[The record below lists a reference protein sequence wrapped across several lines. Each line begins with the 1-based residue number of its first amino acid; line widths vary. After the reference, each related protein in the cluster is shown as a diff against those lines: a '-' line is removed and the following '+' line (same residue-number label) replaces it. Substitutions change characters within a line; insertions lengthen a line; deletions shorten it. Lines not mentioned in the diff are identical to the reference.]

1 MSNEQPGPEQREKNA
16 PDAEAQANTPEQ
28 SGDASR
34 QGFLSRVSRYLFR
47 LALLLALLIGALILM
62 VVGLCGTETGTGKLL
77 ELAQHASGGTLKISG
92 VRGSLAQQLQ
102 VDEIAFR
109 SKDTKLLASGIKLV
123 WNPWAL
129 LHRQLVLDT
138 LEVSSLKLANA
149 PDPKPAQL
157 PGSLQLPLAIH
168 VKSAAIGSLF
178 IANLQPDG
186 SEHAIVKLTA
196 ITVSLNTT
204 HLQHQIAGAVTSP
217 WGVLQL
223 QSVIGTSKPFSVK
236 GEFKYQGQL
245 NPVIPN
251 LGIQGNVQ
259 GSLLELSLQ
268 AKAIADQNLQQTT
281 TINAGVLQGG
291 FDTVLAPFSIQPL
304 RSLHADITGLNPADF
319 SASAP
324 RANLHIRANL
334 SAQQIK
340 QATVAK
346 SAVVITP
353 EILSGH
359 IEIENTQPARID
371 QQGLP
376 LLSFDSDLHWAQDLI
391 ELKGT
396 QLKLPGNGKVSGNAR
411 IQLTATGFPLI
422 ESRFDVSGIN
432 LAQIDKH
439 IQASN
444 ISGTVQAQTRSADQ
458 RNTILTVQ
466 TRLSEPRASLT
477 AEANYQLNGVAG
489 ILKLEKFELVS
500 ANSQMRGQGEISFAN
515 TQSFNFQGEL
525 RRFDPARWIAG
536 PAGNIDADLTVRGQL
551 QPKLSLQLQLP
562 RLQGSY
568 AGQSLSGLMQ
578 LNLLES
584 AALEVPKMDLHWG
597 KNSISGQG
605 IWGSGKDGLQL
616 TLDAPDLP
624 ALSSLLGIRLTG
636 SAQAQAQL
644 HGKLSEPSGK
654 LQLTAQG
661 LGIEK
666 QVHLAKLSA
675 DIDLESPMKGG
686 ISAKLQVQEIRT
698 KAFAGDAP
706 SALNGASSTKLD
718 EHKKSEKMHLM
729 AEQAVLTIKGQRDAH
744 QIVGNLR
751 FNAAR
756 QLQLNASGGVKVDQN
771 KQPQWTGQLEHLSI
785 SGHPDLQLSTPMKL
799 EAGAQL
805 VKLGPAQFDGGL
817 GNLVLEQ
824 FEWMPG
830 NIKTRGKI
838 DHLKVL
844 ELVNLLKPQS
854 AVDGDLQV
862 GVSWDLQLKE
872 NIRGEL
878 YLQRQS
884 GDVRVRDVDGTGKP
898 LPMEMKELQLRLAL
912 GGLIAGTDAER
923 ISLQLEGSGGRL
935 GKWHLNASSQVSKK
949 GERWT
954 LASNAS
960 LEGKLSAD
968 VPDLQWLGPW
978 LNPGLALKGKL
989 LVDANL
995 AGILSAPKYQAQI
1008 EGRDLEVAFA
1018 SEGLLLPNGIL
1029 SAQLDEKHLKLKQLQ
1044 FSNKIS
1050 IMPQHAKFRE
1060 SKWIGQKGEFNAAGE
1075 IDWSKQI
1082 GSIEANFQKF
1092 PVLQRKD
1099 RWMVVSGDVSIHQA
1113 SDIWALVGKITT
1125 DGAYFKLPKSP
1136 PPSLS
1141 SDVIVKRGAASK
1153 VQADTAGD
1161 EKKGIK
1167 TRVDVNFDMGER
1179 FVFTGSGLD
1188 TALAGSIRLRSTDGS
1203 PLQATGSI
1211 RTVGGVYEGYGQ
1223 QLDIERGILNFQG
1236 SPSNPGLNIRALR
1249 TGLEVEAGVEVVGT
1263 VSSPQVRLV
1272 SEPVVPDAEK
1282 LSWLVLGR
1290 GSNQLGG
1297 SDASLLMSAASTI
1310 FGGDGTRNVP
1320 REIVQGIGFDEFSIG
1335 AADVG
1340 GGSKLPAQT
1349 VAGSTSVGS
1358 SSGDQVVSVGKRLL
1372 PGLVLSVER
1381 GLSDASGAVKLSWQ
1395 LTRRISVIARSGTDA
1410 SVDAYYTFSFH

>member
-1 MSNEQPGPEQREKNA
+1 MSS
-16 PDAEAQANTPEQ
+16 AQITPENQ
-28 SGDASR
+28 NENEVSVEVPTTMREQKGRASG
-34 QGFLSRVSRYLFR
+34 QGIWSNLPSYLIRFAVLLSLF
-47 LALLLALLIGALILM
+47 ICVLM
-62 VVGLCGTETGTGKLL
+62 VTFIGLCATESGTKKILQ
-77 ELAQHASGGTLKISG
+77 LAQYASGGALSISG
-92 VRGSLAQQLQ
+92 ISGSLARQLQ
-102 VDEIAFR
+102 IDELTYIDTT
-109 SKDTKLLASGIKLV
+109 SKFKASGIKLE
-123 WNPWAL
+123 WSPWAL
-129 LHRQLVLDT
+129 LHRQLELET
-138 LEVSSLKLANA
+138 LQVSSIKLASA
-149 PDPKPAQL
+149 PDPTPTQI
-157 PGSLQLPLAIH
+157 PENLQLPIALH
-168 VKSAAIGSLF
+168 VKSAAIGSLL
-178 IANLQPDG
+178 IADLLPDG
-186 SEHAIVKLTA
+186 NEHAIVRLTA
-196 ITVSLNTT
+196 ITASLSSTEF
-204 HLQHQIAGAVTSP
+204 QHKIAGAVSSP
-217 WGVLQL
+217 WGALQL
-223 QSVIGTSKPFSVK
+223 QTVIQTSKPFKLK
-236 GEFKYQGQL
+236 GEFSYRGQL
-245 NPVIPN
+245 NPAMPN
-251 LGIQGNVQ
+251 LGIQGSAQ

-268 AKAIADQNLQQTT
+268 GKAIADQAAQNPTSAK
-281 TINAGVLQGG
+281 NAVLQGG
-291 FDTVLAPFSIQPL
+291 FETVLAPFASQPI
-304 RSLHADITGLNPADF
+304 RSLHADIAGLNPADF
-319 SASAP
+319 ASSAP
-324 RANLHIRANL
+324 QAQLHVRANL
-334 SAQQIK
+334 SAQQVTLGAEK
-340 QATVAK
+340 K
-346 SAVVITP
+346 PAVVMPPLALT
-353 EILSGH
+353 GH
-359 IEIENTQPARID
+359 IAIENTQPARID

-376 LLSFDSDLHWAQDLI
+376 LLSFDSDLHWDQSLI

-411 IQLTATGFPLI
+411 IQLAAIGLPLL
-422 ESRFDVSGIN
+422 ESRFDLSGIN

-444 ISGTVQAQTRSADQ
+444 ISGSLQAQTRSTSQ
-458 RNTILTVQ
+458 GGTILTLQ
-466 TRLSEPRASLT
+466 TRLTESRASLN
-477 AEANYQLNGVAG
+477 AEASYHLNDAADV
-489 ILKLEKFELVS
+489 LKLEKFELLSGS
-500 ANSQMRGQGEISFAN
+500 AQMRGQGEFSFSN
-515 TQSFNFQGEL
+515 KQKFNFQGEL

-536 PAGNIDADLTVRGQL
+536 PAGNIDADLSVIGQL
-551 QPKLSLQLQLP
+551 QTKLSLQVQLP

-568 AGQSLSGLMQ
+568 AGQPLSGVLQ

-584 AALEVPKMDLHWG
+584 AALEISKMDLHWG

-616 TLDAPDLP
+616 KLDAPDLP
-624 ALSSLLGIRLTG
+624 ALSSLLDINLTG
-636 SAQAQAQL
+636 SAQAELQL
-644 HGKLSEPSGK
+644 HGKISDPSAK
-654 LQLTAQG
+654 LHIAAQG

-666 QVHLAKLSA
+666 QLHLAKLSA
-675 DIDLESPMKGG
+675 DIDLENALQGG
-686 ISAKLQVQEIRT
+686 INAQLQVQEIRT
-698 KAFAGDAP
+698 KTNSDNAQLEQSVANAVK
-706 SALNGASSTKLD
+706 SA
-718 EHKKSEKMHLM
+718 EHKKTVKLPLL
-729 AEQAVLTIKGQRDAH
+729 AEQALLTIKGRRELH
-744 QIVGNLR
+744 QIDGNLR
-751 FNAAR
+751 FNAVR
-756 QLQLNASGGVKVDQN
+756 QLQLNASGGVKMDQS
-771 KQPQWTGQLEHLSI
+771 KPPLWAGQLQRLSI
-785 SGHPDLQLSTPMKL
+785 SGHPDLKLATPMSI

-805 VKLGPAQFDGGL
+805 LKLGSAQFDGAL
-817 GNLVLEQ
+817 GSLALEK
-824 FEWMPG
+824 FEWTPG
-830 NIKTRGKI
+830 QMKTRGKI

-844 ELVNLLKPQS
+844 ELVNLVKPQS

-862 GVSWDLQLKE
+862 GVSWDLQLKD

-878 YLQRQS
+878 NLQRQS

-898 LPMEMKELQLRLAL
+898 LALEMKELQLSLAL

-923 ISLQLEGSGGRL
+923 LSLKLDGAGKLL
-935 GKWHLNASSQVSKK
+935 GNWHLNANSQVSKK
-949 GERWT
+949 DERWV
-954 LASNAS
+954 LASNAA
-960 LEGKLSAD
+960 LEGRLNAD

-989 LVDANL
+989 LVDASL

-1008 EGRDLEVAFA
+1008 DGRDLEVAFA

-1029 SAQLDEKHLKLKQLQ
+1029 SAQLDEKQLKLKQLQ
-1044 FSNKIS
+1044 FSNKITT
-1050 IMPQHAKFRE
+1050 MPQHAKFRDA
-1060 SKWIGQKGEFNAAGE
+1060 KWLGQKGEFNAAGE
-1075 IDWSKQI
+1075 IDWSKQS
-1082 GSIEANFQKF
+1082 GSIEAKFQKF

-1099 RWMVVSGDVSIHQA
+1099 RWLVVSGEASIKQT
-1113 SDIWALVGKITT
+1113 SDIWALVGNITT

-1153 VQADTAGD
+1153 AQADSAGE
-1161 EKKGIK
+1161 EKKAIK

-1188 TALAGSIRLRSTDGS
+1188 TGLAGSIRLRSSDGS

-1310 FGGDGTRNVP
+1310 FGGDGSRNVP

-1335 AADVG
+1335 TADVG

-1395 LTRRISVIARSGTDA
+1395 LTRRISVIARSGTEA
-1410 SVDAYYTFSFH
+1410 SLDAYYTFSFH